1 MLGESPERERRP
13 LLLALAGGVMAAGA
27 LVALVLTLGSWAYQ
41 HRRYTMHDGR
51 LKRLV
56 EKHPT
61 ADDASQGILAEPGN
75 RAISTPSS
83 PSELREWVSRWP
95 TRRDEVL
102 RKRER
107 WPMLR
112 IFDAGGLVYVLYF
125 DEARRLQDYVL
136 LGP

>member
-1 MLGESPERERRP
+1 
-13 LLLALAGGVMAAGA
+13 V
-27 LVALVLTLGSWAYQ
+27 
-41 HRRYTMHDGR
+41 
-51 LKRLV
+51 
-56 EKHPT
+56 
-61 ADDASQGILAEPGN
+61 
-75 RAISTPSS
+75 ISAPSS
-83 PSELREWVSRWP
+83 VPELRQWVSRWP

-125 DEARRLQDYVL
+125 DEAGRLRDYVL